1 MLYTNISLIFF
12 NRLDYLSGC
21 HAVFISLL
29 ESDKALFFCPSG
41 LVLASDWVSFSRQI
55 FLNSLYL
62 TALFES
68 AENDKMPESFDKL
81 KSSLP
86 EVRSA
91 RFI

>member
-1 MLYTNISLIFF
+1 M
-12 NRLDYLSGC
+12 
-21 HAVFISLL
+21 FISLL

-41 LVLASDWVSFSRQI
+41 LVLASDWVSFSFSRQI